1 MEFSYFLHMI
11 KCEVLHGFNSKNDM
25 GTSELRF
32 IFGQDLSEASWKCA
46 RNFSKN
52 SLWENMNILDQR

>member
-1 MEFSYFLHMI
+1 MI
-11 KCEVLHGFNSKNDM
+11 FNSKNDM

-46 RNFSKN
+46 GNFFKN
-52 SLWENMNILDQR
+52 SLRENMSILDQRYKPP